1 MQQGLEP
8 AQTQNL
14 PVDKTSKRNRQG
26 IETKHRDEEKKRN
39 KEETRKRQEKEKKR
53 EKKREERKEK
63 KKGKKIQRKQQKEK
77 RERVRE
83 RERERE
89 RDRERE
95 KEREKKNKENNTART
110 PTKGKT
116 RKETRKGAFFKTLR
130 NGNKIVTTEFAR
142 HSLQP
147 SKPKVIHPIRNC
159 KNLGNLDV
167 NVARMAS
174 TVGSSAPTL
183 AKAVQETEIRS
194 INLTY

>member
-1 MQQGLEP
+1 MGR
-8 AQTQNL
+8 
-14 PVDKTSKRNRQG
+14 KK
-26 IETKHRDEEKKRN
+26 ETKKRRGRD
-39 KEETRKRQEKEKKR
+39 RKR
-53 EKKREERKEK
+53 KKREERKEK
-63 KKGKKIQRKQQKEK
+63 KKGKKYNENNTKRKKRKGE
-77 RERVRE
+77 RERQRE
-83 RERERE
+83 RERKTER
-89 RDRERE
+89 R
-95 KEREKKNKENNTART
+95 
-110 PTKGKT
+110 KT
-116 RKETRKGAFFKTLR
+116 RKTTQQDTHKRQDPQRNQKRSIFKTLR

-183 AKAVQETEIRS
+183 EKAVQETEIRS

>member
-1 MQQGLEP
+1 MRR
-8 AQTQNL
+8 
-14 PVDKTSKRNRQG
+14 KK
-26 IETKHRDEEKKRN
+26 ETKKRRGRD
-39 KEETRKRQEKEKKR
+39 RKRKKR

-63 KKGKKIQRKQQKEK
+63 KKGKKYNENNTKRKK
-77 RERVRE
+77 RKGE
-83 RERERE
+83 RERETE
-89 RDRERE
+89 RERE
-95 KEREKKNKENNTART
+95 KERKREEKQ
-110 PTKGKT
+110 GKQHSKDT
-116 RKETRKGAFFKTLR
+116 HKRQDPQRNQKRSIFKTLR
-130 NGNKIVTTEFAR
+130 DGNKIVTTEFAR

>member
-1 MQQGLEP
+1 MRR
-8 AQTQNL
+8 
-14 PVDKTSKRNRQG
+14 KK
-26 IETKHRDEEKKRN
+26 ETKKRRGRD
-39 KEETRKRQEKEKKR
+39 RKR
-53 EKKREERKEK
+53 KKREERKEK
-63 KKGKKIQRKQQKEK
+63 KKGKKYNENNTKRKKRKGE
-77 RERVRE
+77 RERQRE
-83 RERERE
+83 RERK
-89 RDRERE
+89 
-95 KEREKKNKENNTART
+95 KERR
-110 PTKGKT
+110 KT
-116 RKETRKGAFFKTLR
+116 RKTTQQDTHKRQDPQRNQKRSIFKTLR

-167 NVARMAS
+167 NVARIAS